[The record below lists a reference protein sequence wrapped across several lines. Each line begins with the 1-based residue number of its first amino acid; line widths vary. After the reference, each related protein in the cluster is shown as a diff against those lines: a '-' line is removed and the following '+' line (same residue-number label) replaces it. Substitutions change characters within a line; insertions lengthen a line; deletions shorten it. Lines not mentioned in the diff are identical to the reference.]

1 MNDKL
6 VKSGLAAV
14 STIGFLLL
22 GSCSSTPPN
31 DAIFNSRGGHVPPP
45 TSAGNTVN
53 LTKPVVAPAPTPG
66 NNGLILNNNGPGAGI
81 VIDDSTPPPAQDF
94 SFQSPAVNKVTYKV
108 QKNDSLWKVA
118 RNHGVSMQD
127 LARENNLTT
136 KSQLK
141 IGQTLTLPA
150 GARLIPE
157 SQRKP
162 IKSSATSKSSAG
174 SQKYKVKKGDS
185 LSVIAYKYKTTVA
198 ALKSSNGLSSN
209 TIRVNQTL
217 TIPNKNSPRSTSG
230 MGSSNSGSNSG
241 FKATGNVYTVK
252 KGDSLSVIAHKH
264 GTTVSKL
271 KQANGLKSNNII
283 VGKKLVLPGGSKKA
297 TPPKKSNKQK
307 DLEKEIFGVKP
318 KSKPKKKEEPKEMV
332 QDNTNPFEVKEP
344 ETNNNEAPAE
354 VKKEN
359 QTPPPSM
366 KVMDVLVVESDTLES
381 LANDFNTTVELIKK
395 ANPKVKGNEDLKPG
409 SVIKVPRG

>member
-14 STIGFLLL
+14 STFGFLLL

-45 TSAGNTVN
+45 TSAGNSVN
-53 LTKPVVAPAPTPG
+53 LTKPVVAPAPV
-66 NNGLILNNNGPGAGI
+66 NNNSGLILNNTGPGAGI
-81 VIDDSTPPPAQDF
+81 VIDDSNPPPAQDF
-94 SFQSPAVNKVTYKV
+94 NFQSPVVSKVSYKV

-150 GARLIPE
+150 GARLIPA
-157 SQRKP
+157 SQRTP
-162 IKSSATSKSSAG
+162 IKSSGTSKSSTG

-185 LSVIAYKYKTTVA
+185 LSVIAYKYKTTVT
-198 ALKSSNGLSSN
+198 ALKSANGISSN

-217 TIPNKNSPRSTSG
+217 TIPNSNKARSTQG
-230 MGSSNSGSNSG
+230 MGSSNSGNSSL
-241 FKATGNVYTVK
+241 KATGNVYTVK
-252 KGDSLSVIAHKH
+252 KGDSLSVIAYKH

-283 VGKKLVLPGGSKKA
+283 VGKKLVLPGGSKKVK
-297 TPPKKSNKQK
+297 PPRQSQKQK
-307 DLEKEIFGVKP
+307 DLENEILGDPKP
-318 KSKPKKKEEPKEMV
+318 PKEEPKKVMV
-332 QDNTNPFEVKEP
+332 KDNDVNPFEVKEP
-344 ETNNNEAPAE
+344 KKDDPPAV
-354 VKKEN
+354 VKEEN
-359 QTPPPSM
+359 KTPLNM

>member
-31 DAIFNSRGGHVPPP
+31 DAIFNSRGGHMPPP
-45 TSAGNTVN
+45 TTAGNSLN
-53 LTKPVVAPAPTPG
+53 LTKPVVSPGPANPSPG
-66 NNGLILNNNGPGAGI
+66 IILNNTGPGAGI
-81 VIDDSTPPPAQDF
+81 IIDDNIAPPAPNLNY
-94 SFQSPAVNKVTYKV
+94 QSPAVSKVTYKV

-141 IGQTLTLPA
+141 IGQTLTLPP
-150 GARLIPE
+150 GARFVPE
-157 SQRKP
+157 AQRTP
-162 IKSSATSKSSAG
+162 VKSSPKSSGG
-174 SQKYKVKKGDS
+174 SQSYKVKKGDS
-185 LSVIAYKYKTTVA
+185 LSVIAYKYNTSVSA
-198 ALKSSNGLSSN
+198 IKSANSLSSN

-217 TIPNKNSPRSTSG
+217 TIPNGNKARSTVG
-230 MGSSNSGSNSG
+230 MGSGNSGG
-241 FKATGNVYTVK
+241 VQATGNVYTVK

-264 GTTVSKL
+264 GTTVSKI

-283 VGKKLVLPGGSKKA
+283 VGKKLVLPGGSKTVK
-297 TPPKKSNKQK
+297 TPKPSETQKKIEAELFGTKPEPKK
-307 DLEKEIFGVKP
+307 E
-318 KSKPKKKEEPKEMV
+318 PKKMVEDNSFQVKEEPKNE
-332 QDNTNPFEVKEP
+332 EP
-344 ETNNNEAPAE
+344 PAE

-359 QTPPPSM
+359 TTAATDM
-366 KVMDVLVVESDTLES
+366 KTMDVLVVESDTMES

-409 SVIKVPRG
+409 SVIKVPRGN